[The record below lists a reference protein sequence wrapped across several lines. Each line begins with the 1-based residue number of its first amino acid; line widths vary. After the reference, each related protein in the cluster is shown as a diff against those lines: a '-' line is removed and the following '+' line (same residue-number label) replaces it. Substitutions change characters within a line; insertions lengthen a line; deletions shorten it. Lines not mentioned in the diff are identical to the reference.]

1 MTIAHVILVPMPDL
15 VILAAGLGTR
25 YGGLKQL
32 ASVGPSGEALL
43 HYTIY
48 DAVRAGFERV
58 ILVIRPELEAT
69 FRERVTDPL
78 GDVLDLALV
87 HQDPPEDRRKPWG
100 TGHAL
105 LAARALLARPFGVCN
120 ADDFY
125 GAEAH
130 QLVADQLERDPDVGA
145 LAGYRL
151 RDTLSSAGGVSRA
164 VCEVGDDGFLGRV
177 IEVRDIAEEDGT
189 IAGVDLE
196 GTRRVLA
203 ADALIST
210 NYWGLSPSCLSLL
223 AAGFSAF
230 RAATPGPTDEYL
242 LSTAVDGMIRRG
254 QLKVRVLRTSARFL
268 GITRVPD
275 QGDAASGLRD
285 LTEAGE
291 YPVDIIGALHR
302 ARGD

>member
-1 MTIAHVILVPMPDL
+1 MPDL
-15 VILAAGLGTR
+15 VILAAGMGTR

-43 HYTIY
+43 HYAIY

-58 ILVIRPELEAT
+58 ILVIRPELEAA

-78 GDVLDLALV
+78 GDVLDVRLV
-87 HQDPPEDRRKPWG
+87 HQEPPEGRRKPWG

-105 LAARALLARPFGVCN
+105 LAARDLLERPFGVCN

-130 QLVADQLERDPDVGA
+130 RLVADH
-145 LAGYRL
+145 LARAPEQGVLVGYRL
-151 RDTLSSAGGVSRA
+151 GDTLSSAGGVSRA
-164 VCEVGDDGFLGRV
+164 VCQVDEAGRLRRV
-177 IEVRDIAEEDGT
+177 IEVRDIAEQDDT
-189 IAGVDLE
+189 IAGVDLD
-196 GTRRVLA
+196 GARHVLA

-210 NYWGLSPSCLSLL
+210 NYWGLPPSALPRL
-223 AAGFSAF
+223 ADGFTAF
-230 RAATPGPTDEYL
+230 RTQRPGPTDEYL
-242 LSTAVDGMIRRG
+242 LSTAVDGMIRG
-254 QLKVRVLRTSARFL
+254 GEFEVRVLRTSARFL

-275 QGDAASGLRD
+275 QGDAASGLRA
-285 LTEAGE
+285 LTEAGA